1 MADQLGIIAVLIMV
15 ASYALE
21 ERHPIF
27 ILIFA
32 FGCALAAT
40 YAWLIG
46 SLPFVFAEGIWSLIA
61 LRRWV
66 KSRKSFGDISSG

>member
-27 ILIFA
+27 VLIFA

-66 KSRKSFGDISSG
+66 KSHKSFGDVSPG